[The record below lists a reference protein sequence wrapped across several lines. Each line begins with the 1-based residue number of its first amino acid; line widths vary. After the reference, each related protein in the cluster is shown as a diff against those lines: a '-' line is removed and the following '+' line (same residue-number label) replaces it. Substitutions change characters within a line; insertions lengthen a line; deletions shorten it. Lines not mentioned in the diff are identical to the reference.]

1 MSQLIYQFCKRGK
14 ENGKKVALL
23 LMSHGDFATELMRS
37 LEFVIG
43 KQDNYETLGVH
54 LNDQIDDLQNQ
65 MYAKIDSLDL
75 EKGLV
80 VFTDIVG
87 GTPMNLAGHLLGREN
102 ILVCSGMNLPML
114 LECSFNRD
122 KTVEEL
128 EGLIKAAYQSGMVMR
143 TGIELKEEDEDDLL
157 L

>member
-1 MSQLIYQFCKRGK
+1 MD
-14 ENGKKVALL
+14 KKVALL
-23 LMSHGDFATELMRS
+23 LMSHGDFAAELMRS

-54 LNDQIDDLQNQ
+54 LDDQVDDLQRQ
-65 MYAKIDSLDL
+65 MYTKIDSLDT

-80 VFTDIVG
+80 VFTDIIG
-87 GTPMNLAGHLLGREN
+87 GTPMNLAGHLLEREN
-102 ILVCSGMNLPML
+102 ILICSGMNLPML

-122 KTVEEL
+122 KTIQEL
-128 EGLIKAAYQSGMVMR
+128 EELIKAAYQSGMVMR
-143 TGIELKEEDEDDLL
+143 TSAELAEEDEDDLL

>member
-1 MSQLIYQFCKRGK
+1 M
-14 ENGKKVALL
+14 NKKIALL
-23 LMSHGDFATELMRS
+23 LMSHGDFAAELMRS

-54 LNDQIDDLQNQ
+54 PDDQVDDLQRQ
-65 MYAKIDSLDL
+65 MYEKIDSLNA

-87 GTPMNLAGHLLGREN
+87 GTPMNLAGYLLEREN

-114 LECSFNRD
+114 LECSLNRD
-122 KTVEEL
+122 KTIKELEEL
-128 EGLIKAAYQSGMVMR
+128 LKAAYQSGMVMR
-143 TGIELKEEDEDDLL
+143 TGTEFTEEEEDDLL

>member
-1 MSQLIYQFCKRGK
+1 M
-14 ENGKKVALL
+14 EKKVALL

-102 ILVCSGMNLPML
+102 ILVCSGMNLPMIV
-114 LECSFNRD
+114 S
-122 KTVEEL
+122 
-128 EGLIKAAYQSGMVMR
+128 Y
-143 TGIELKEEDEDDLL
+143 
-157 L
+157 

>member
-1 MSQLIYQFCKRGK
+1 MS
-14 ENGKKVALL
+14 EKVGLL
-23 LMSHGDFATELMRS
+23 VMSHGDFAKELMKS

-43 KQDNYETLGVH
+43 KQENYETLGVH
-54 LNDQIDDLQNQ
+54 LDDQIDALREQ
-65 MYAKIDSLDL
+65 MYAKVDRLDT

-87 GTPMNLAGHLLGREN
+87 GTPMNLAGHLMDREN
-102 ILVCSGMNLPML
+102 ILLCSGMNLPVL

-122 KTVEEL
+122 KTIPEL
-128 EGLIKAAYQSGMVMR
+128 EERLRAAYAGGMVIR
-143 TGIELKEEDEDDLL
+143 TSGECGKEEEDDLL

>member
-1 MSQLIYQFCKRGK
+1 M
-14 ENGKKVALL
+14 EKKVALL